1 MNTMTNNNL
10 ASLPLADAIAEAVT
24 PPAAP
29 PAASLL
35 TNKVAISFLT
45 RDTDVQLVTDSSRIG
60 VLMTGNAFYPSP
72 FPALATLAAAQA
84 AFAAAVNALD
94 RSKPSTVR
102 RDQTRLVLV
111 QQLRELALYVQHA
124 SGGDPE
130 KLLSSGFPMQRKRG
144 AIPGELQAPKNVRV
158 RQSVVSGRLL
168 ARCNVDVTAKSYQWR
183 IATAQAPTVWTIPD
197 PVTVARFTFDGLV
210 PGTQY
215 LVQVRAFARSGA
227 SNWSDSVAM
236 FSN

>member
-144 AIPGELQAPKNVRV
+144 AIPGELQAPKKTDGSK
-158 RQSVVSGRLL
+158 QSDLPQSALAAACWYRELKVSLTR
-168 ARCNVDVTAKSYQWR
+168 ASSS
-183 IATAQAPTVWTIPD
+183 
-197 PVTVARFTFDGLV
+197 DGLK
-210 PGTQY
+210 GFTT
-215 LVQVRAFARSGA
+215 
-227 SNWSDSVAM
+227 
-236 FSN
+236 